1 MMSQESIEL
10 IIFINF
16 SLKTLILI
24 DQTVRKACLGVIV
37 KVQNQGLVAPLGLL
51 HTLIAAS
58 ADPKVPAL
66 RTQAD
71 HVMHEVNKRQ
81 PVIHVAA
88 LKGLREAFKVCRV
101 VCGGIMLSEED
112 DTLAQYT
119 ESIPRGFLIGEYGK
133 TASCCHLYSLL
144 KDKKYKR
151 NFYQSL
157 IFQICY
163 IFVLKISPKTAFD
176 ENYKEIL

>member
-1 MMSQESIEL
+1 MVSSIYSAEGT
-10 IIFINF
+10 
-16 SLKTLILI
+16 TLQKYNVISI
-24 DQTVRKACLGVIV
+24 DFPVRKACLGVIV

-88 LKGLREAFKVCRV
+88 LRGLREAFKVCRT
-101 VCGGIMLSEED
+101 VCGGMILSEED
-112 DTLAQYT
+112 DTIAQYT

-151 NFYQSL
+151 NFCQIYKYFSMYFYGFRFFSL
-157 IFQICY
+157 KFT
-163 IFVLKISPKTAFD
+163 S
-176 ENYKEIL
+176 

>member
-1 MMSQESIEL
+1 M
-10 IIFINF
+10 
-16 SLKTLILI
+16 
-24 DQTVRKACLGVIV
+24 

-176 ENYKEIL
+176 KNYKEIL

>member
-1 MMSQESIEL
+1 M
-10 IIFINF
+10 
-16 SLKTLILI
+16 
-24 DQTVRKACLGVIV
+24 IV

-88 LKGLREAFKVCRV
+88 SKGLREAFKVCRT

-151 NFYQSL
+151 NFYPNFSQL
-157 IFQICY
+157 L
-163 IFVLKISPKTAFD
+163 FVPKPLSTVFD
-176 ENYKEIL
+176 KTIKKFCNSASFNF